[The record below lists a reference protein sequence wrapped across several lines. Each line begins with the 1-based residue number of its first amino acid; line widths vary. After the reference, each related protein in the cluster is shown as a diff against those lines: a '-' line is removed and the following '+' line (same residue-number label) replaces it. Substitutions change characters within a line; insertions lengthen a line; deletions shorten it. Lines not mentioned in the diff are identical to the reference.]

1 MIHKLGGEARLVVQ
15 NQRDAVLSR
24 NVLGGY
30 DDIFIPVDARTKMDL
45 FDFAA
50 RDGATYGRAVKHAGQ
65 SHVIHVTRRS
75 SDFVPAF
82 LARHGSSNDVTDGH
96 KLFAGDILY
105 ETTGVSNL
113 YLSLGRP
120 LPAEFSPFWLSR
132 EFAIAE
138 YAIAAQVSCL
148 DHAAKFFAQIR

>member
-1 MIHKLGGEARLVVQ
+1 
-15 NQRDAVLSR
+15 
-24 NVLGGY
+24 
-30 DDIFIPVDARTKMDL
+30 MDL

-105 ETTGVSNL
+105 EMTGVSNL
-113 YLSLGRP
+113 YLEFGKTTTRGIHALLA
-120 LPAEFSPFWLSR
+120 LPG
-132 EFAIAE
+132 
-138 YAIAAQVSCL
+138 
-148 DHAAKFFAQIR
+148 IRHRGICNRRAGKLP

>member
-15 NQRDAVLSR
+15 NQGNTVSPR
-24 NVLGGY
+24 NVFRG
-30 DDIFIPVDARTKMDL
+30 DNNIFVPGDAWIKIDF
-45 FDFAA
+45 FDFPA
-50 RDGATYGRAVKHAGQ
+50 RDDATYGRAVKHTGQ
-65 SHVIHVTRRS
+65 NHVIHVTRHS
-75 SDFVPAF
+75 GDFVPAF
-82 LARHGSSNDVTDGH
+82 LARHGGSNDVTDGH

-105 ETTGVSNL
+105 EMTGVSNL

-120 LPAEFSPFWLSR
+120 LPAEFTPSWLCG

-148 DHAAKFFAQIR
+148 DHAAEFFAQIR